1 MTLLPVNH
9 LNRFIT
15 LYEIGFFIHLNFLN
29 LTNMKSIKFTEQEL
43 DFLRTQYQLEL
54 VEAEKYVQEVKS
66 LLKKLGV
73 PSTKDDTPEKRK
85 PGRKK
90 KQAPSKEE
98 APIKTGKRGR
108 KPKVVAPVE
117 SVEKQ
122 DVKKVKAA
130 KVEKKKPQKKVKP
143 TVENIPI
150 PKPVNEKPKTEIPK
164 KDKPK
169 KKTVRKSY
177 KKRGIVLKNLS
188 KPLPKK
194 ELPASEETGPQ
205 PE

>member
-1 MTLLPVNH
+1 
-9 LNRFIT
+9 
-15 LYEIGFFIHLNFLN
+15 
-29 LTNMKSIKFTEQEL
+29 MKAIKFTEQEL

-54 VEAEKYVQEVKS
+54 VEAEKYVQEVKN

-73 PSTKDDTPEKRK
+73 PSTTDEIPEKRK

-90 KQAPSKEE
+90 SQDQLIKE
-98 APIKTGKRGR
+98 APVKTAKRGR
-108 KPKVVAPVE
+108 KPKVVTPVE

-122 DVKKVKAA
+122 NVRKVKAA
-130 KVEKKKPQKKVKP
+130 NVEKKNPQKKVK
-143 TVENIPI
+143 TVIENIPI
-150 PKPVNEKPKTEIPK
+150 PKPVNEKAKSEPPKI
-164 KDKPK
+164 DKPK
-169 KKTVRKSY
+169 KKTIRKSY

-194 ELPASEETGPQ
+194 EQSESVTPVMETQ